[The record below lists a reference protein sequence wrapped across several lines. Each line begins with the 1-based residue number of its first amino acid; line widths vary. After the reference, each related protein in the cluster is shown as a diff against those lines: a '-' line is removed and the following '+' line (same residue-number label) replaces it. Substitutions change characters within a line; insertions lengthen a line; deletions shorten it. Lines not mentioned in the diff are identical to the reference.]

1 MLDKCGMS
9 AEAIRRALEFVAVA
23 EWICIVMAITLGV
36 PALRA
41 PGCPRCIFGCKF
53 VPVLSRLWLTEIS
66 YGRTLQLHKD
76 SDLAT
81 EYFRYINVTTEL
93 DADQISLYRD
103 FLDRHNLWNQFI
115 KEDIAGM
122 R

>member
-1 MLDKCGMS
+1 MLDNCGMS

-66 YGRTLQLHKD
+66 YGRTLQLHKVWEPNGKIQR
-76 SDLAT
+76 LALFPGDAVGGT
-81 EYFRYINVTTEL
+81 TAIN
-93 DADQISLYRD
+93 DKGQAARRD
-103 FLDRHNLWNQFI
+103 RFLCN
-115 KEDIAGM
+115 A
-122 R
+122 